1 MKKLFV
7 ALLFAIPALA
17 MAATQPPA
25 KTVKIHIIIHNEA
38 TGRLIGDWFI
48 STQDGVPATLQ
59 AVREIPYRS
68 QVSSVTL
75 APTHSGSAAV
85 KKTTERSLVKVG
97 ATLTVVPHVMPN
109 GSITSFLL
117 LSYTSLD
124 AMRTVNFDGQTI
136 DLPYTSS
143 INAGHAVSTT
153 SAKPDAEFELNPQDK
168 FLKPGDHGYGLPLMV
183 KVSARLDS

>member
-7 ALLFAIPALA
+7 ALLIAIPALA
-17 MAATQPPA
+17 MAATQPSA
-25 KTVKIHIIIHNEA
+25 KTVKIHITVHNEA
-38 TGRLIGDWFI
+38 TGRLIGSWFI
-48 STQDGVPATLQ
+48 STQDGVPSTVQ

-68 QVSSVTL
+68 LVSRVTL
-75 APTHSGSAAV
+75 APTPSGPTTV
-85 KKTTERSLVKVG
+85 KETSEKSLVKVG
-97 ATLTVVPHVMPN
+97 TALTVVPHVMPN

-124 AMRTVNFDGQTI
+124 AMRTADFDGETI

-143 INAGHAVSTT
+143 ISAGHAVSTT

-168 FLKPGDHGYGLPLMV
+168 FLKPGDRGYGVPLMV
-183 KVSARLDS
+183 KVSARIDS